1 MVTIKHPSN
10 QDNYLNVY
18 RKYFRGISPNSAV
31 PFEPFDF
38 READLGYL
46 LKEYKLESHS
56 PIFSRLASHAS
67 YYVKTW
73 KQGQNLR
80 NTLVEIYNQEVDLVN
95 LAWKL
100 ETGKVG
106 WIELRCNTG
115 DKVKLSYPSSIQG
128 FGEAILTTFSNVC
141 TEEDL
146 ARLEKKQNRKGKPP
160 VMMPIQN
167 LIFDILKYLDKET
180 ELKCNGKLITNEQT
194 RFIFEF
200 LQLSQVIEP
209 NSPYDEEYIRTT
221 LNNFK
226 VYMPELFIPLSP
238 KPLK

>member
-1 MVTIKHPSN
+1 MVTRKHPSN
-10 QDNYLNVY
+10 QDNYQALY
-18 RKYFRGISPNSAV
+18 RKYFRGISPN
-31 PFEPFDF
+31 PFAPLQSFDF
-38 READLGYL
+38 KEADLIYL
-46 LKEYKLESHS
+46 LQGYKLESHS
-56 PIFSRLASHAS
+56 PIFNILASLAFH
-67 YYVKTW
+67 YVKSR
-73 KQGQNLR
+73 KEENENR
-80 NTLVEIYNQEVDLVN
+80 IVIDEVINQEIDLVN
-95 LAWKL
+95 LALKL
-100 ETGKVG
+100 QAGNVG

-115 DKVKLSYPSSIQG
+115 DKVKLSHVSSTIEL
-128 FGEAILTTFSNVC
+128 GEAIMESFTTIS
-141 TEEDL
+141 EEAGMAKL
-146 ARLEKKQNRKGKPP
+146 AKRQRKKGKPHK
-160 VMMPIQN
+160 MMPIQN